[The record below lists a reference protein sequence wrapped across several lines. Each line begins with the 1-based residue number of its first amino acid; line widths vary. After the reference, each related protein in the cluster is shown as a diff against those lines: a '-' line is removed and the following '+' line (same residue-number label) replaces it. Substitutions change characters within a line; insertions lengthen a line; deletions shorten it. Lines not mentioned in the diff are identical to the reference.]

1 MSTLAGDLAR
11 ALGDVDAMGE
21 LYADDI
27 SWSLPVT
34 LGRIGGTHE
43 GKEAVVAFNKISL
56 AVPDEHVRCRVLW
69 ISIDAAQRAW
79 FQGVAYRDALQ
90 VGDTMPAFA
99 IGQVTESRSKDLGV
113 GDFVTGHLGCAVLT
127 GGGAVINHG
136 RLEPGDRLAVVGLGG
151 VGMAALIT
159 GLAYEGV
166 TVLAVDTLAEKRA
179 RALELGAAEALHP
192 DEAVARGVKAGMVVE
207 AVGHVAALE
216 CALALTAPGGRTV
229 TVGLPA
235 PDARLSISPVQ
246 LVADGRTL
254 VGSYLGS
261 SIPSRDIPVF
271 VDMWRRG
278 VLPIDALFSSS
289 IDLEDINAGMDMLAD
304 GHAVRQIITFDEK

>member
-1 MSTLAGDLAR
+1 MLLGHEAAGIVT
-11 ALGDVDAMGE
+11 ALGPE
-21 LYADDI
+21 
-27 SWSLPVT
+27 VT
-34 LGRIGGTHE
+34 DL
-43 GKEAVVAFNKISL
+43 
-56 AVPDEHVRCRVLW
+56 
-69 ISIDAAQRAW
+69 
-79 FQGVAYRDALQ
+79 
-90 VGDTMPAFA
+90 A
-99 IGQVTESRSKDLGV
+99 IGQRVVMTFLPRCGSCDGCATGGLAPCEPGSVANGAGTLLGGAVRLHREGEPVHHHLGV
-113 GDFVTGHLGCAVLT
+113 SGFASHAVVSRASVVPVDDDVPPDIAAVLGCAVLT